1 VVASST
7 QAQQQRLMI
16 VNSSDGAQVAVH
28 DLAGHHDNSPIVRPA
43 LLMSHAT
50 GFHGFCYLPLAEALA
65 TRFHSIAF
73 DYRGHG
79 DTPQP
84 ARVEVNWNRYAD
96 DAEAVALSLT
106 RPLRAFGHSMGGA
119 CLLMVAHRHPDLFSH
134 LVIYEPVVFPPAE
147 SEVTKE
153 PLLLADGARRR
164 RTTFESYEAAIA
176 NFAAKP
182 PLSAFTPAALDAY
195 VRHGFRQDGD
205 GHVHLKCSPEMEA
218 TTFEMSRNQHTWDLL
233 PDITIPVHVMCG
245 MPSPDSPSQHSR
257 AVAGHLANGTYL
269 QLDELDHFGPMTHPD
284 KVAELIAAAI

>member
-1 VVASST
+1 
-7 QAQQQRLMI
+7 MI
-16 VNSSDGAQVAVH
+16 VNSTDGAQVAVH
-28 DLAGHHDNSPIVRPA
+28 DLAGHHHNSPTSRPV

-73 DYRGHG
+73 DFRGHG

-84 ARVEVNWNRYAD
+84 ARVEVDWNRYAD

-106 RPLRAFGHSMGGA
+106 RPLPAFGHSMGGA
-119 CLLMVAHRHPDLFSH
+119 CLLMVAHRHPDLFSR
-134 LVIYEPVVFPPAE
+134 LVIYEPVVFPPIDAE
-147 SEVTKE
+147 LAHE
-153 PLLLADGARRR
+153 PVLLAEGARRR
-164 RTTFESYEAAIA
+164 RSTFPSYEAAIA

-205 GHVHLKCSPEMEA
+205 GQVHLKCSPEMEA
-218 TTFEMSRNQHTWDLL
+218 STYEMSRSHHTWDVL
-233 PDITIPVHVMCG
+233 PEITTPVLVVCG
-245 MPSPDSPSQHSR
+245 LPSPDSPSQHSR

-269 QLDELDHFGPMTHPD
+269 QLDELDHFGPMTHPE
-284 KVAELIAAAI
+284 KVAELIDAAI

>member
-1 VVASST
+1 
-7 QAQQQRLMI
+7 MI
-16 VNSSDGAQVAVH
+16 VHSTDGAQVAVH
-28 DLAGHHDNSPIVRPA
+28 DLAGHHDNPPVVRPV

-79 DTPQP
+79 DTLQP
-84 ARVEVNWNRYAD
+84 ARVEVDWNRYAD

-106 RPLRAFGHSMGGA
+106 RPLAAFGHSMGGA

-134 LVIYEPVVFPPAE
+134 LVIYEPIVFPPLDAE
-147 SEVTKE
+147 AAHE
-153 PLLLADGARRR
+153 PVLLAEGARRR
-164 RTTFESYEAAIA
+164 RATFPSYEAAIA

-205 GHVHLKCSPEMEA
+205 GQVTLKCSPEMEA
-218 TTFEMSRNQHTWDLL
+218 TTYEMSRSHHTWDLL
-233 PDITIPVHVMCG
+233 PEISIPVLVVCG
-245 MPSPDSPSQHSR
+245 LPAPDSPAQYSQ
-257 AVAGHLANGTYL
+257 AVAEHLGNGAYL
-269 QLDELDHFGPMTHPD
+269 QLDDLDHFGPMTHPD